1 MSKFTV
7 QQKLAQYY
15 KSTIFKKKKTK
26 RSHSSQPWWYIGR
39 FTWRKFKKTATKV
52 HRHDGMID
60 ICGLIII
67 TLSTLCTFEIFH
79 YKKFKFKKVICWIWT
94 SAGKEI
100 VMPLI
105 EILIGC

>member
-1 MSKFTV
+1 
-7 QQKLAQYY
+7 
-15 KSTIFKKKKTK
+15 
-26 RSHSSQPWWYIGR
+26 
-39 FTWRKFKKTATKV
+39 
-52 HRHDGMID
+52 MID
-60 ICGLIII
+60 ICGLTII
-67 TLSTLCTFEIFH
+67 TFSTLCTFEIFH